1 MLHNNKIIDS
11 DAFFEVN
18 AITRQIA
25 NKTPSKIILMQ
36 NDHNS
41 ERFSFS
47 LPRFIEGH
55 DLLEVDKAEVH
66 FLNGESA
73 GIYEMNDL
81 AVDPKDESKVVC
93 SWLLS
98 NNATKKADS
107 LIFLLKF
114 TCFADDGI
122 TVDYVWHTALF
133 QGISVSAGLDN
144 SGTVAENYVDI
155 LEQWRKEFIQKEEK
169 NVAGGVAGLDEN
181 GKISSEHI
189 PAGSGGSITVDDALS
204 KTSKNPVQNKVVTAN
219 LFGKEDSA
227 NRSSVINANSTEEQ
241 YPSAKAVYELTNKM
255 LRTVK
260 SDGEHLTFNSA
271 FATNPIK
278 VPVISGEYM
287 KQYVDDAIGDIETAL
302 ENIIAKYGLGGD
314 SE

>member
-25 NKTPSKIILMQ
+25 NKTPSKITLMQ

-41 ERFSFS
+41 ERFTFS
-47 LPRFIEGH
+47 VPRFIEGH
-55 DLLEVDKAEVH
+55 DMLEVSKAEVH
-66 FLNGESA
+66 YLNGESG
-73 GIYEMNDL
+73 GIYEMKDL

-133 QGISVSAGLDN
+133 QGISVSVGLDN

-181 GKISSEHI
+181 GKIPAEHI
-189 PAGSGGSITVDDALS
+189 PGGSGSGGSITVDNALS
-204 KTSKNPVQNKVVTAN
+204 ETSENPVQNKVVTENINPLVGMIWALNPHDRKNVYN
-219 LFGKEDSA
+219 L
-227 NRSSVINANSTEEQ
+227 
-241 YPSAKAVYELTNKM
+241 L
-255 LRTVK
+255 
-260 SDGEHLTFNSA
+260 
-271 FATNPIK
+271 FATRKTPSTVVVDLNENEINF
-278 VPVISGEYM
+278 VSAE
-287 KQYVDDAIGDIETAL
+287 YVDDAIGDIETAL
-302 ENIIAKYGLGGD
+302 ENIISKYGLGGD
-314 SE
+314 SV